1 MKRRQ
6 VFVRG
11 RLRDGSIGNIDA
23 LDLDDASFRAFVL
36 DRLMRAGHVTAIKDA
51 YVDGDHIRYRERETE
66 PSPPVGWGDTREKA
80 E

>member
-1 MKRRQ
+1 VKRGQ

-36 DRLMRAGHVTAIKDA
+36 DRFIRWEMVTSIKDEFA
-51 YVDGDHIRYRERETE
+51 EGERIEYTE
-66 PSPPVGWGDTREKA
+66 RQDPEA
-80 E
+80 L